1 MAFIDN
7 PDSIKDKDILMFL
20 TKLLQWRKTSKAITQ
35 GAMKHFIR
43 QNGVYVYYRSVDDE
57 VIMVVS
63 NNTSKST
70 KIDFSHYDEALQDK
84 TYGVDVISGLKVQLD
99 ADDMDIKGNSILILE
114 LS

>member
-35 GAMKHFIR
+35 GAMKHFIP
-43 QNGVYVYYRSVDDE
+43 QNGVYVYFRSVDDE

-70 KIDFSHYDEALQDK
+70 KIDFSHYDEA
-84 TYGVDVISGLKVQLD
+84 S
-99 ADDMDIKGNSILILE
+99 
-114 LS
+114 